1 MSAAG
6 LSQGA
11 NGAPLGAAAL
21 AIDALTVSFPG
32 TNGRQRVVEDVSF
45 SIARGQIVGLVGE
58 SGSGKSVT
66 ALAAM
71 RLLAPT
77 ARVDAGTVRL
87 GERDL
92 STLSKPELLR
102 VRGAEIAMI
111 FQEPMTCLNPLFR
124 AGFQIGETLEAHLG
138 MSRAEARGRAIELMR
153 AVGISAPERRVDDY
167 PHQLSGGMRQRVMIA
182 MAMACRPRVLIADEP
197 TTALDV
203 TIQAQ
208 ILALVRRLRDDT
220 GMGVLLIT
228 HDLGVV
234 AGMADRVV
242 VMYAGLVME
251 EAAVRTLFA
260 APLHPYTRLLLKSIP
275 RIGTKAARLHQ
286 IAGTTPPPSRF
297 PAGCRFH
304 PRCPDA
310 LDRCRTEV
318 PPLETLADGRRV
330 RCWCAHETGL
340 ASMAS

>member
-1 MSAAG
+1 MSAEAG
-6 LSQGA
+6 DGA
-11 NGAPLGAAAL
+11 RPVL

-32 TNGRQRVVEDVSF
+32 HPARLRVVEDVSLTIGR
-45 SIARGQIVGLVGE
+45 SEIVGLVGE

-77 ARVDAGTVRL
+77 ARLEGGTVRV
-87 GERDL
+87 GDRDL
-92 STLSKPELLR
+92 YALSKAELLR
-102 VRGAEIAMI
+102 TRGADIAMI
-111 FQEPMTCLNPLFR
+111 FQEPMTSLNPLFR
-124 AGFQIGETLEAHLG
+124 AGFQIGETLEAHMGL
-138 MSRAEARGRAIELMR
+138 SRSQARERAVDLMR
-153 AVGISAPERRVDDY
+153 AVGIPAPDQRVDDY

-182 MAMACRPRVLIADEP
+182 MAMTCSPKVLIADEP

-208 ILALVRRLRDDT
+208 ILHLVRRLRDDT

-234 AGMADRVV
+234 AGMANRVV

-251 EAAVRTLFA
+251 EAPVQSLFA
-260 APLHPYTRLLLKSIP
+260 TALHPYTRLLLKSIP
-275 RIGTKAARLHQ
+275 RVGVKAARLHQ

-310 LDRCRTEV
+310 VAQCRTEL

-330 RCWCAHETGL
+330 RCWRAHETGL
-340 ASMAS
+340 TSMAP

>member
-1 MSAAG
+1 MSTSDL
-6 LSQGA
+6 LS
-11 NGAPLGAAAL
+11 PAL
-21 AIDALTVSFPG
+21 RIEGLTVSFPG
-32 TNGRQRVVEDVSF
+32 PAGRMRVIEDISL
-45 SIARGQIVGLVGE
+45 SIERGEILGLVGE

-71 RLLAPT
+71 RLLSPN
-77 ARVDAGTVRL
+77 ARIDSGSVRL
-87 GERDL
+87 AGSDL
-92 STLSKPELLR
+92 AQASRADLLR
-102 VRGAEIAMI
+102 LRGADIAMI
-111 FQEPMTCLNPLFR
+111 FQEPMTSLNPLFR
-124 AGFQIGETLEAHLG
+124 AGFQIGETLEAHRGL
-138 MSRAEARGRAIELMR
+138 SRGQAHERAIELMR
-153 AVGISAPERRVDDY
+153 AVGISDPERRVDDY

-182 MAMACRPRVLIADEP
+182 MAMACNPKVLIADEP

-234 AGMADRVV
+234 AGMARRVV

-251 EAAVRTLFA
+251 EAPVQPLFA

-275 RIGTKAARLHQ
+275 RVGVKSARLHQ

-297 PAGCRFH
+297 PSGCRFH

-310 LDRCRTEV
+310 IAQCRTEL
-318 PPLETLADGRRV
+318 PPLETMPDGRRV
-330 RCWCAHETGL
+330 RCWRAHESNL
-340 ASMAS
+340 ASMAP

>member
-1 MSAAG
+1 MSNTAV
-6 LSQGA
+6 
-11 NGAPLGAAAL
+11 AAAREDPGPVL

-32 TNGRQRVVEDVSF
+32 HPARLRVVEDVSL
-45 SIARGQIVGLVGE
+45 SIARGEIVGLVGE

-71 RLLAPT
+71 RLLATT
-77 ARVDAGTVRL
+77 ARLERGTVRL

-92 STLSKPELLR
+92 YALSKADLLR
-102 VRGAEIAMI
+102 TRGADIAMI
-111 FQEPMTCLNPLFR
+111 FQEPMTSLNPLFR

-138 MSRAEARGRAIELMR
+138 LSRAQARARAVDLMR
-153 AVGISAPERRVDDY
+153 AVGIPAPEQRVDDY

-182 MAMACRPRVLIADEP
+182 MAMACSPKVLIADEP

-208 ILALVRRLRDDT
+208 ILHLVRRLRDDT

-234 AGMADRVV
+234 AGMAHRVV

-251 EAAVRTLFA
+251 EAPVHALFA
-260 APLHPYTRLLLKSIP
+260 GALHPYTRLLLKSIP
-275 RIGTKAARLHQ
+275 RVGIKAKRLHQ

-297 PAGCRFH
+297 PSGCRFH

-310 LDRCRTEV
+310 IAQCRNEL

-330 RCWCAHETGL
+330 RCWRAHETGL
-340 ASMAS
+340 ASQ

>member
-1 MSAAG
+1 MSTSDL
-6 LSQGA
+6 LS
-11 NGAPLGAAAL
+11 PAL
-21 AIDALTVSFPG
+21 RIEGLTVSFPG
-32 TNGRQRVVEDVSF
+32 PAGRMRVIEDISL
-45 SIARGQIVGLVGE
+45 SIERGEILGLVGE

-71 RLLAPT
+71 RLLSPN
-77 ARVDAGTVRL
+77 ARIDSGSVRL
-87 GERDL
+87 AGSDL
-92 STLSKPELLR
+92 AQASRADLLR
-102 VRGAEIAMI
+102 LRGADIAMI
-111 FQEPMTCLNPLFR
+111 FQEPMTSLNPLFR
-124 AGFQIGETLEAHLG
+124 AGFQIGETLEAHRGL
-138 MSRAEARGRAIELMR
+138 SRGQAHERAIELMR
-153 AVGISAPERRVDDY
+153 AVGISDPERRVDDY

-182 MAMACRPRVLIADEP
+182 MAMACNPKVLIADEP

-234 AGMADRVV
+234 AGMARRVV

-251 EAAVRTLFA
+251 EAPVQPLFA

-275 RIGTKAARLHQ
+275 RVGVKSARLHQ

-297 PAGCRFH
+297 PSGCRFH

-310 LDRCRTEV
+310 IAQCRTEL
-318 PPLETLADGRRV
+318 PPLETMPDGRRV
-330 RCWCAHETGL
+330 RCWRAHESNL
-340 ASMAS
+340 VSMAP

>member
-1 MSAAG
+1 MSA
-6 LSQGA
+6 SIVDS
-11 NGAPLGAAAL
+11 AL
-21 AIDALTVSFPG
+21 RIEALTVSFPG
-32 TNGRQRVVEDVSF
+32 PTGRMRVIEDVSL
-45 SIARGQIVGLVGE
+45 SIARGEILGLVGE

-77 ARVDAGTVRL
+77 ARVDNGTVFL
-87 GERDL
+87 GERNL
-92 STLSKPELLR
+92 ASLTKTELLR

-111 FQEPMTCLNPLFR
+111 FQEPMTSLNPLFR

-138 MSRAEARGRAIELMR
+138 LSRAEARERAVNLMR
-153 AVGISAPERRVDDY
+153 AVGISAPEQRVDDY

-182 MAMACRPRVLIADEP
+182 MAMACSPKVLVADEP

-228 HDLGVV
+228 HDLGIV
-234 AGMADRVV
+234 AGMSDRVV

-251 EAAVRTLFA
+251 EAPVRTLFA

-275 RIGTKAARLHQ
+275 RVGVKAARLHQ

-310 LDRCRTEV
+310 TDQCRNQV

-330 RCWCAHETGL
+330 RCWRAHETGL
-340 ASMAS
+340 VSMLS

>member
-1 MSAAG
+1 MSDHA
-6 LSQGA
+6 LSIRG
-11 NGAPLGAAAL
+11 
-21 AIDALTVSFPG
+21 LTVSFPG
-32 TNGRQRVVEDVSF
+32 PAGRMRVIEDVSLD
-45 SIARGQIVGLVGE
+45 IGRGEIVGLVGE

-77 ARVDAGTVRL
+77 ARVDAGSVLL

-92 STLSKPELLR
+92 AKLTKDDLLK
-102 VRGAEIAMI
+102 VRGADMAMV
-111 FQEPMTCLNPLFR
+111 FQEPMTSLNPLFR

-138 MSRAEARGRAIELMR
+138 LSRAEARERAITLMH
-153 AVGISAPERRVDDY
+153 AVGIPAPEQRVDDY

-182 MAMACRPRVLIADEP
+182 MAMACSPKVLLADEP

-234 AGMADRVV
+234 AGMANRVV

-251 EAAVRTLFA
+251 EAPVRALYA
-260 APLHPYTRLLLKSIP
+260 EPLHPYTRLLLKSIP
-275 RIGTKAARLHQ
+275 RVGIKAERLHQ
-286 IAGTTPPPSRF
+286 IPGTTPPPSRF

-310 LDRCRTEV
+310 IDQCRSQL

-330 RCWCAHETGL
+330 RCWRAHETGL
-340 ASMAS
+340 VSASL

>member
-1 MSAAG
+1 MSDDALSIRG
-6 LSQGA
+6 LS
-11 NGAPLGAAAL
+11 
-21 AIDALTVSFPG
+21 VSFPG
-32 TNGRQRVVEDVSF
+32 PTGRMRVIEDVSL
-45 SIARGQIVGLVGE
+45 SIGRGEIVGLVGE

-71 RLLAPT
+71 RLLAAT
-77 ARVDAGTVRL
+77 ARVDAGAVHL

-92 STLSKPELLR
+92 AKLGKSELLKI
-102 VRGAEIAMI
+102 RGAEMAMI
-111 FQEPMTCLNPLFR
+111 FQEPMTSLNPLFR
-124 AGFQIGETLEAHLG
+124 AGFQIGETLQAHLG
-138 MSRAEARGRAIELMR
+138 LSRSEAHARAVTLMR
-153 AVGISAPERRVDDY
+153 AVGIPAPEQRVDDY

-182 MAMACRPRVLIADEP
+182 MAMACSPKVLLADEP

-251 EAAVRTLFA
+251 EAPVRALYA

-275 RIGTKAARLHQ
+275 RVGVKAERLHQ
-286 IAGTTPPPSRF
+286 IPGTTPPPSRF
-297 PAGCRFH
+297 PGGCRFH

-310 LDRCRTEV
+310 IEPCRTQL
-318 PPLETLADGRRV
+318 PPLESLADGRRV
-330 RCWCAHETGL
+330 RCWRAHETGL
-340 ASMAS
+340 LSAQP

>member
-1 MSAAG
+1 MDKVLDIRG
-6 LSQGA
+6 
-11 NGAPLGAAAL
+11 
-21 AIDALTVSFPG
+21 LTVSFPG
-32 TNGRQRVVEDVSF
+32 PAGRMRVIEDVSLC
-45 SIARGQIVGLVGE
+45 IGRGEIVGLVGE

-77 ARVDAGTVRL
+77 ARLDCGSVHL
-87 GERDL
+87 GQRDMAR
-92 STLSKPELLR
+92 LSKDELLR
-102 VRGAEIAMI
+102 VRGAEMAMV
-111 FQEPMTCLNPLFR
+111 FQEPMTSLNPLFR

-138 MSRAEARGRAIELMR
+138 LSRAEAHARAIALMR
-153 AVGISAPERRVDDY
+153 AVGIPAPQQRVDDY

-182 MAMACRPRVLIADEP
+182 MAMACSPKLLLADEP

-220 GMGVLLIT
+220 GMGVMLIT

-242 VMYAGLVME
+242 VLYAGLVME
-251 EAAVRTLFA
+251 EAPVRALYA

-275 RIGTKAARLHQ
+275 RVGIKAARLHQ

-297 PAGCRFH
+297 PPGCRFH

-310 LDRCRTEV
+310 IDQCRSQA

-330 RCWCAHETGL
+330 RCWRARETGL
-340 ASMAS
+340 VSAQA

>member
-1 MSAAG
+1 MTSSDL
-6 LSQGA
+6 LS
-11 NGAPLGAAAL
+11 PAL
-21 AIDALTVSFPG
+21 QIEGLTVSFPG
-32 TNGRQRVVEDVSF
+32 PTGRMRVIEDISL
-45 SIARGQIVGLVGE
+45 SIAPGEILGLVGE

-71 RLLAPT
+71 RLLAPN
-77 ARVDAGTVRL
+77 ARIDSGSVRL
-87 GERDL
+87 AGSDL
-92 STLSKPELLR
+92 AQLSRAELLR
-102 VRGAEIAMI
+102 LRGADIAMI
-111 FQEPMTCLNPLFR
+111 FQEPMTSLNPLFR
-124 AGFQIGETLEAHLG
+124 AGFQIGETLEAHRGL
-138 MSRAEARGRAIELMR
+138 SRGQAHQRAIELMR
-153 AVGISAPERRVDDY
+153 AVGISDAERRVDDY

-182 MAMACRPRVLIADEP
+182 MAMACKPKVLIADEP

-234 AGMADRVV
+234 AGMARRVV

-251 EAAVRTLFA
+251 EAPVQPLFA

-275 RIGTKAARLHQ
+275 RVGVKSARLHQ

-297 PAGCRFH
+297 PSGCRFH

-310 LDRCRTEV
+310 IAQCRTEL
-318 PPLETLADGRRV
+318 PPLETLPDGRRV
-330 RCWCAHETGL
+330 RCWRAHESNL
-340 ASMAS
+340 VSMAP

>member
-1 MSAAG
+1 MDKV
-6 LSQGA
+6 LSISG
-11 NGAPLGAAAL
+11 
-21 AIDALTVSFPG
+21 LTVSFPG
-32 TNGRQRVVEDVSF
+32 PAGRMRVIEDVSLT
-45 SIARGQIVGLVGE
+45 IGRGEIVGLVGE

-66 ALAAM
+66 ALAVM

-77 ARVDAGTVRL
+77 ARVDAGAVHL

-92 STLSKPELLR
+92 AKLSSDELLR
-102 VRGAEIAMI
+102 VRGAEMAMV
-111 FQEPMTCLNPLFR
+111 FQEPMTSLNPLFR
-124 AGFQIGETLEAHLG
+124 AGFQIGETLQAHLG
-138 MSRAEARGRAIELMR
+138 LSRAEAHARAITLMR
-153 AVGISAPERRVDDY
+153 AVGIPAPEQRVDDY

-182 MAMACRPRVLIADEP
+182 MAMACSPKVLLADEP

-208 ILALVRRLRDDT
+208 ILTLVRRLRDDT

-234 AGMADRVV
+234 AGMANRVV

-251 EAAVRTLFA
+251 EAPVRALYA

-275 RIGTKAARLHQ
+275 RVGIKAARLHQ

-310 LDRCRTEV
+310 IDQCRSQL

-330 RCWCAHETGL
+330 RCWRAHETGL
-340 ASMAS
+340 VSAQP

>member
-1 MSAAG
+1 MSEHA
-6 LSQGA
+6 LSIRG
-11 NGAPLGAAAL
+11 
-21 AIDALTVSFPG
+21 LTVSFPG
-32 TNGRQRVVEDVSF
+32 PAGRMRVIEDVSLD
-45 SIARGQIVGLVGE
+45 IGRGEIVGLVGE

-66 ALAAM
+66 ALATM

-77 ARVDAGTVRL
+77 ARVDAGSVLL
-87 GERDL
+87 GDRDL
-92 STLSKPELLR
+92 ARLSKDGLLK
-102 VRGAEIAMI
+102 VRGADMAMV
-111 FQEPMTCLNPLFR
+111 FQEPMTSLNPLFR
-124 AGFQIGETLEAHLG
+124 A
-138 MSRAEARGRAIELMR
+138 EARERAITLMH
-153 AVGISAPERRVDDY
+153 AVGIPAPEQRVDDY

-182 MAMACRPRVLIADEP
+182 MAMACSPKVLLADEP

-234 AGMADRVV
+234 AGMANRVV

-251 EAAVRTLFA
+251 EAPVRALYA
-260 APLHPYTRLLLKSIP
+260 EPLHPYTRLLLKSIP
-275 RIGTKAARLHQ
+275 RVGIKAERLHQ
-286 IAGTTPPPSRF
+286 IPGTTPPPSRF

-310 LDRCRTEV
+310 IDQCRSQL

-330 RCWCAHETGL
+330 RCWRAHETGL
-340 ASMAS
+340 VSAQA

>member
-1 MSAAG
+1 MSEHA
-6 LSQGA
+6 LSIRG
-11 NGAPLGAAAL
+11 
-21 AIDALTVSFPG
+21 LTVSFPG
-32 TNGRQRVVEDVSF
+32 PAGRMRVIEDVSLD
-45 SIARGQIVGLVGE
+45 IGRGEIVGLVGE

-66 ALAAM
+66 VLATM

-77 ARVDAGTVRL
+77 ARVDAGSVLL
-87 GERDL
+87 GHRDL
-92 STLSKPELLR
+92 ARLSKDGLLK
-102 VRGAEIAMI
+102 VRGADMAMV
-111 FQEPMTCLNPLFR
+111 FQEPMTSLNPLFR

-138 MSRAEARGRAIELMR
+138 LSRAEARERAIGLMH
-153 AVGISAPERRVDDY
+153 AVGIPAPEQRVDDY

-182 MAMACRPRVLIADEP
+182 MAMACSPKVLLADEP

-234 AGMADRVV
+234 AGMANRVV

-251 EAAVRTLFA
+251 EAPVRALYA
-260 APLHPYTRLLLKSIP
+260 QALHPYTRLLLKSIP
-275 RIGTKAARLHQ
+275 RVGIKAERLHQ
-286 IAGTTPPPSRF
+286 IPGTTPPPSRF

-310 LDRCRTEV
+310 IDQCRSQL

-330 RCWCAHETGL
+330 RCWRAHETGL
-340 ASMAS
+340 VSAQA

>member
-1 MSAAG
+1 MSST
-6 LSQGA
+6 LPDGA
-11 NGAPLGAAAL
+11 LT
-21 AIDALTVSFPG
+21 IDGLTVSFPG
-32 TNGRQRVVEDVSF
+32 PAGRLRVIEDVSL
-45 SIARGQIVGLVGE
+45 SIARGEIVGLVGE

-77 ARVDAGTVRL
+77 AQVESGSVRL
-87 GERDL
+87 GDRDL
-92 STLSKPELLR
+92 ASLTKAELLR
-102 VRGAEIAMI
+102 VRGAEMAMI
-111 FQEPMTCLNPLFR
+111 FQEPMTSLNPLLR

-138 MSRAEARGRAIELMR
+138 LSRAAARERAIALMR
-153 AVGISAPERRVDDY
+153 AVGISAPEQRVDDY

-182 MAMACRPRVLIADEP
+182 MAMACSPKVLVADEP

-228 HDLGVV
+228 HDLGIV
-234 AGMADRVV
+234 AGMSNRVV

-251 EAAVRTLFA
+251 EAPVRTLFA

-275 RIGTKAARLHQ
+275 RVGIKAARLHQ

-310 LDRCRTEV
+310 VDQCRV
-318 PPLETLADGRRV
+318 HMPPLETLADGRRV
-330 RCWCAHETGL
+330 RCWRAQETGL
-340 ASMAS
+340 VSMQS

>member
-1 MSAAG
+1 MSA
-6 LSQGA
+6 S
-11 NGAPLGAAAL
+11 PAL

-32 TNGRQRVVEDVSF
+32 HPARLRVVEDVSLT
-45 SIARGQIVGLVGE
+45 IGRGEIVGLVGE

-71 RLLAPT
+71 RLLGPT
-77 ARVDAGTVRL
+77 ARLERGTVRL

-92 STLSKPELLR
+92 YGLSKADLLR
-102 VRGAEIAMI
+102 MRGADIAMI
-111 FQEPMTCLNPLFR
+111 FQEPMTSLNPLFR
-124 AGFQIGETLEAHLG
+124 AGFQIGETLEAHRGL
-138 MSRAEARGRAIELMR
+138 SRGQARERAVELMR
-153 AVGISAPERRVDDY
+153 AVGIPAPEQRVDDY

-182 MAMACRPRVLIADEP
+182 MAMACSPKVLIADEP

-208 ILALVRRLRDDT
+208 ILHLVRRLRDDT

-234 AGMADRVV
+234 AGMAHRVV

-251 EAAVRTLFA
+251 EAPVQALYA
-260 APLHPYTRLLLKSIP
+260 AALHPYTRLLLKSIP
-275 RIGTKAARLHQ
+275 RVGVKAARLHQ

-297 PAGCRFH
+297 PEGCRFH

-310 LDRCRTEV
+310 IAQCRNEL

-330 RCWCAHETGL
+330 RCWRAHETGL
-340 ASMAS
+340 ASMAA